1 MSADLFLIG
10 GLFLGWSLGRNN
22 LSNLFGAAIFTRMVR
37 PKTATLIAI
46 IFVALGALFGSAA
59 TADSVLGLAA
69 LRTMQDAF
77 IISLA
82 AGLVLWGLT
91 YRGVPVSI
99 AQTTIGAMVAWT
111 LFYDIPGNSY
121 LLQKIVLAWFYSP
134 FLAAFAS
141 FLVFKFMRHLLCQ
154 YPMPLLYKDLFMRVG
169 LIGVGAFAAYALG
182 ANNVASITAPYFLAA
197 SLPSWQINVL
207 ICAAIGVGFL
217 TADKKV
223 IRTMGSGLFPLS
235 PMEALI
241 VVFSGSVTL
250 FLFSWNGLRLFL
262 GSYGLP
268 SFPMVPIPI
277 TSALIGAI
285 VGVSL
290 AKGGHG
296 LNYNML
302 GTIVAS
308 WVTAPVI
315 SGLICWGILTIIFF
329 AQNF

>member
-1 MSADLFLIG
+1 MIADLFLVG

-22 LSNLFGAAIFTRMVR
+22 LSNLFGAAIFTRMVH

-46 IFVALGALFGSAA
+46 VFVALGALFGSSA
-59 TADSVLGLAA
+59 TATSVLELAS

-82 AGLVLWGLT
+82 AGIVLWGLT
-91 YRGVPVSI
+91 YRGIPVSI

-121 LLQKIVLAWFYSP
+121 LLEKIVLAWIYSP
-134 FLAAFAS
+134 FLAAFVS
-141 FLVFKFMRHLLCQ
+141 FVIFKIMRYLLKTH
-154 YPMPLLYKDLFMRVG
+154 PVPLLYKDLFMRVG
-169 LIGVGAFAAYALG
+169 LICVGAFAAYALG
-182 ANNVASITAPYFLAA
+182 ANNVASIAAPYFLAA
-197 SLPSWQINVL
+197 SMPSWQINAL
-207 ICAAIGVGFL
+207 ICVAIGVGFL
-217 TADKKV
+217 MADKKV
-223 IRTMGSGLFPLS
+223 IQTMGSGLFPLS

-241 VVFSGSVTL
+241 VIFSGSLTL

-268 SFPMVPIPI
+268 SFPMVPVPI
-277 TSALIGAI
+277 TGALIGAI
-285 VGVSL
+285 VGLSL

-296 LNYNML
+296 LKYNML
-302 GTIVAS
+302 GRIVAS

-315 SGLICWGILTIIFF
+315 SGLICWGILTILFLTETF
-329 AQNF
+329 